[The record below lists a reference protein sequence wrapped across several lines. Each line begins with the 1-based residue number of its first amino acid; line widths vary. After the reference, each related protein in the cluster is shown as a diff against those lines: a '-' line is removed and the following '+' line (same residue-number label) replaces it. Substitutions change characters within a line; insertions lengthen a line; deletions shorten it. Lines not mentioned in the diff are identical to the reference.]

1 MCMDRQGSVFLAIH
15 ECSLFARA
23 DCLRALVATGNL
35 AQLDQVTYAR
45 QRRVNDFALD
55 FTPLML
61 LLRDAVIGSHPPL
74 GYRYRHPPGDVLAC
88 VRILINAG
96 ASFDHKATRD
106 DDYFR
111 HVMNACL
118 SRTVDNNTT
127 IGWDVFDYA
136 RELGNRDIVNVLE
149 EAARLRYSRKT
160 HRKHPRPARYAAA
173 ELLRLGYQVGSGA
186 LVPVWSD
193 HVLPLLVT
201 RTSRPLYPWSVEGYA
216 RELGNDGATGT
227 Q

>member
-1 MCMDRQGSVFLAIH
+1 MCMDRQGPVFLAIH

-74 GYRYRHPPGDVLAC
+74 GYRYRHPSDDVLAC

-106 DDYFR
+106 DDYLR
-111 HVMNACL
+111 HVLNACL
-118 SRTVDNNTT
+118 SRTVDNDTT

-136 RELGNRDIVNVLE
+136 RELGNMDIVNMLE
-149 EAARLRYSRKT
+149 EAACLRYSRKT